1 MKKLLFVL
9 AALTLVV
16 PATAQKKAKKEA
28 PKAEPAYVFTDV
40 KVNPIT
46 DVRNQARSGTCWS
59 FSSMAVVESDVL
71 KHGKADKDLD
81 LSEMWIV
88 RHAYLDK
95 IIKYVRMHG
104 KAELGQGGNAHDV
117 TDMIE
122 KYGIVPES
130 VYPGLNYGTDMHVHG
145 EVDGVL
151 KAYAD
156 VIVKNPNRTISTAW
170 INGVESILDA
180 YFGQRPETFEVNGKT
195 YTPKSYAEELGITN
209 RDYVDVTSFTHH
221 PFGEKFA
228 LEIPDNWAWGLSYN
242 VPLEDMMA
250 ILDEV
255 VENGY
260 TVCWA
265 SDVSEKGFA
274 YNKGF
279 AVLPETDIKAMD
291 NNEQQRWVALTP
303 AERNAQMYKFDK
315 PVPEKKVTQQMRQQM
330 FDNYTTT
337 DDHGMQI
344 FGVATDQ
351 NGNKFYKVKNSWGT
365 EQLYG
370 GCFYVSAPFV
380 AAKTTNLSFNK
391 NALSKATRDKYG
403 IK

>member
-1 MKKLLFVL
+1 MKKLIIATL
-9 AALTLVV
+9 ALTLAL
-16 PATAQKKAKKEA
+16 PAVAQKRAKKEQ
-28 PKAEPAYVFTDV
+28 PKEEQGYVFTDV
-40 KVNPIT
+40 KINPIT
-46 DVRNQARSGTCWS
+46 DVRNQARSGTCWC
-59 FSSMAVVESDVL
+59 FSTMAVLESDAL
-71 KHGKADKDLD
+71 KHGKAEQNID
-81 LSEMWIV
+81 LSEMWVV
-88 RHAYLDK
+88 RHAYLEK
-95 IIKYVRMHG
+95 ILKYVRMHG

-117 TDMIE
+117 PNMIE

-130 VYPGLNYGTDMHVHG
+130 VYPGLNYGTDSHVHG

-156 VIVKNPNRTISTAW
+156 VIVSNPNRTLTTAW
-170 INGVESILDA
+170 IEGVEGILDA
-180 YFGQRPETFEVNGKT
+180 YFGKRPETFEIDGKT
-195 YTPKSYAEELGITN
+195 YTPRSYAEELGFTN
-209 RDYVDVTSFTHH
+209 SDYIDVTSFSHH
-221 PFGEKFA
+221 PFGEMFA

-242 VPLEDMMA
+242 VPVDDMMA
-250 ILDEV
+250 MLDEAL
-255 VENGY
+255 ENGY
-260 TVCWA
+260 TVCWG

-274 YNKGF
+274 YTKGF

-303 AERNAQMYKFDK
+303 AERDAQMYKFDK
-315 PVPEKKVTQQMRQQM
+315 PVPEKKVTQQMRQEM

-344 FGVATDQ
+344 FGIAKDQ

-365 EQLYG
+365 SQLYG

-391 NALSKATRDKYG
+391 NALSQATRDKFG